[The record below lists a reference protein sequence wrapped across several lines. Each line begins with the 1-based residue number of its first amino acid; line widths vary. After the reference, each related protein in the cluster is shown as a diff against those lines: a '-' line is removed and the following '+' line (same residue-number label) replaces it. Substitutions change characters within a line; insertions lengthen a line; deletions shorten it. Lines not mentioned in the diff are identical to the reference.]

1 MVGVLSELY
10 SSEASEIKDYTLGT
24 EIMADFEL
32 IKKKYVTL
40 GKEVETA
47 MAELNLI
54 EPHCIYAVAEAD

>member
-1 MVGVLSELY
+1 
-10 SSEASEIKDYTLGT
+10 
-24 EIMADFEL
+24 MADFEL